1 MRCQDCGAEVTEGT
15 DTVLATRGPNLVRL
29 AGVKLLVCDCA
40 TWFTADFVRHVA
52 ELLDGMGPAKEGER
66 IHLHT
71 MLSGG
76 DVEVPT

>member
-1 MRCQDCGAEVTEGT
+1 MRCQDCDAEVVEGR

-29 AGVKLLVCDCA
+29 ANTKVLTCGCA

-52 ELLDGMGPAKEGER
+52 ELLDSLGPAKEGEK

-71 MLSGG
+71 MMSGG
-76 DVEVPT
+76 DVEVPS